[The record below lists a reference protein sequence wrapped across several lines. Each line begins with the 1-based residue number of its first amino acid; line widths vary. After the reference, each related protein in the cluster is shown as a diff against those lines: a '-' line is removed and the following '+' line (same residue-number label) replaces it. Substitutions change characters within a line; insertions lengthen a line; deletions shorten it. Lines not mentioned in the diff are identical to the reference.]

1 MKRCVGGNEVI
12 NRDGTAEDA
21 CICNA
26 GNQHAQVLHKGD
38 KQPVTKPV
46 ATSWTTY
53 QRGGLQTHNSYCK
66 QDAVYV
72 WKYTFKSAQFNIV
85 AHQ

>member
-1 MKRCVGGNEVI
+1 MKRCVRGANEVI
-12 NRDGTAEDA
+12 NSGGTAEDV
-21 CICNA
+21 CIC
-26 GNQHAQVLHKGD
+26 NQHAQVLHKAD

-46 ATSWTTY
+46 STSWTTY

-66 QDAVYV
+66 QDAMYV
-72 WKYTFKSAQFNIV
+72 WKYTFISTRFNIV